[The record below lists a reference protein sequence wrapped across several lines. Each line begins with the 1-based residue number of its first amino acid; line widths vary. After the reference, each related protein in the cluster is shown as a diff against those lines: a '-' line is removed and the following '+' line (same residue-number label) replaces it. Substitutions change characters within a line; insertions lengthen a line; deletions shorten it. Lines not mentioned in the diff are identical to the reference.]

1 MSIASQLKE
10 IKTKLPTSVKLIA
23 VSKFHSPEAIMKAY
37 NEGHRIFGE
46 SKVQEL
52 VQKKDLLPKD
62 IEWHFIGHLQRNKV
76 KEIVPFISLIHGVD
90 SLRLLREINQRAKE
104 ADRMVSCLLQIH
116 IADESSKFG
125 FSFEECRELLA
136 GEEWNS
142 FENIKVCGVMGMATF
157 TDNKKKIREEFQ
169 SLYHFFEELKE
180 YYFEKKPY
188 FKEVSMGMSEDYLI
202 AIEEGSTMI
211 RIGTAVFGEREY

>member
-1 MSIASQLKE
+1 M
-10 IKTKLPTSVKLIA
+10 
-23 VSKFHSPEAIMKAY
+23 
-37 NEGHRIFGE
+37 
-46 SKVQEL
+46 
-52 VQKKDLLPKD
+52 QKKDFLPKD

-104 ADRMVSCLLQIH
+104 ANRIVHCLLQIH

-125 FSFEECRELLA
+125 FSFEECRELLD
-136 GEEWNS
+136 GEEWRS
-142 FENIKVCGVMGMATF
+142 FENITICGVMGMATF
-157 TDNKKKIREEFQ
+157 TDDKDKVREEFQ
-169 SLYHFFEELKE
+169 RLYRFYEELKE
-180 YYFEKKPY
+180 HYFTDTPL
-188 FKEVSMGMSEDYLI
+188 FKEVSMGMSEDYPI

>member
-10 IKTKLPTSVKLIA
+10 IKTKLPTTVKLIA

-76 KEIVPFISLIHGVD
+76 KDIVPFISLIHGVD
-90 SLRLLREINQRAKE
+90 SLRLLREINQRARE
-104 ADRMVSCLLQIH
+104 ANQVVHCLLQIH

-125 FSFEECRELLA
+125 FSFDECRELLA
-136 GEEWNS
+136 GEEWKS
-142 FENIKVCGVMGMATF
+142 FENIKIAGVMGMATF
-157 TDNKKKIREEFQ
+157 TDDKKKVREEFQ
-169 SLYHFFEELKE
+169 SLYRFFKE
-180 YYFEKKPY
+180 IKERYFANYHY

-202 AIEEGSTMI
+202 AIEEGSTLI
-211 RIGTAVFGEREY
+211 RIGTALFGEREY

>member
-37 NEGHRIFGE
+37 NEGHHIFGE

-52 VQKKDLLPKD
+52 VQKKKLLPED

-104 ADRMVSCLLQIH
+104 IDRIVPCLLQIH

-125 FSFEECRELLA
+125 FSFDECRELFA
-136 GEEWNS
+136 GEEWKS
-142 FENIKVCGVMGMATF
+142 FANIKICGVMGMATY
-157 TDNKKKIREEFQ
+157 TDDKMKIREEFQ
-169 SLYHFFEELKE
+169 SLYRF
-180 YYFEKKPY
+180 
-188 FKEVSMGMSEDYLI
+188 FKEIKERYFTNAYSFKEISMGMSEDYPI
-202 AIEEGSTMI
+202 AIEEGSTLI
-211 RIGTAVFGEREY
+211 RVGTAVFGEREY